1 MFLLHEYSF
10 DAILKNEILCSNGIL
25 GGVIM
30 AKLEN
35 ITIGSTVKGIVGNEP
50 VSVAAVQWY
59 GSNVLEITYKD
70 ARGALGTQLLYRGDE
85 ASIEVLANNLSW
97 SFDADGNQM
106 KLVSEAYRI
115 SLAHLFDP
123 YLAVHTSSVEPLPHQ
138 ISAVYQEM
146 LPKLPLR
153 YVLADDPGAGKT
165 IMTGLFIKELMARG
179 DLKRCLIV
187 SPGSLVEQWQDELF
201 AKFHLRFEILTNDR
215 MESAVS
221 GNIFTEVDRCICRLD
236 KLARNDELQEKLK
249 VSDWDLIVC
258 DEAHKMS
265 ATVWGGEVKYTRRF
279 QLGRLLSNITRNF
292 LLLTATPHN
301 GKDEDFQ
308 LFLSLVD
315 PDRFEGTHSNSQ
327 QAVDVSD
334 VMRRLVKEELLK
346 FDGKPLFPERIA
358 YTVNY
363 NLSPQ
368 ESQLY
373 QTVTEYVQE
382 EFNRADNLN
391 NDRKTTVGFA
401 LTILQRRLASSP
413 EAIYQSLKRRR
424 ERLEHR
430 FAEERLGKRAEEY
443 RNSDWEDIDD
453 DDLPPNEKEQ
463 MEEQVVDHA
472 SAAATIAELE
482 AEIRTLKR
490 LEKMANDVRVSG
502 IDRKWD
508 ELSHLLQ
515 DNEAM
520 FGKDGQREK
529 LIIFTEHKDTLNYLT
544 EKIRSLLG
552 NAESVVTIHG
562 GMLRDERRKVEERFK
577 QDVEVR
583 ILIATDAAGEGINL
597 QRAHLMINYD
607 LPWNPNRLEQ
617 RFGRIHRIGQTEVC
631 HLWNLVANE
640 TREGFVFQRL
650 FAKLE
655 EERQALGGKVFDILG
670 KMTFDNKALRELLIE
685 AVRYGNDPQVRA
697 RLNQVVD
704 HNMNRESFQK
714 LIDERALTD
723 DVMDIHVVNT
733 IREDMERIEAHK
745 LQPHFI
751 ESFFLEAFK
760 SLGGKVRKRE
770 TGRYE
775 ITSVPYLVRNRDMQI
790 GFGEPVL
797 KRYERICFD
806 KEYCNVPGRPQA
818 ALICPGHPLL
828 EATIDIIREKNVDVM
843 KRGAVF
849 IDDTDFS
856 NDARLLFYIEDAI
869 QDGVITKN
877 GNRRTISKHIHFVE
891 IKEDGTAISAGYAPY
906 LDYKAVTE
914 TEYSAIQS
922 WIKSQKWLS
931 KDVEGIAKGYA
942 IEHLI
947 PSHFQEVKTRKES
960 MINKTAKAVKE
971 RLTAEIQ
978 YWDYRAGELAQ
989 KEAAGKTNAKL
1000 NSKLAARR
1008 AEELESRMQNRL
1020 AELDKERRI
1029 SPMPP
1034 VITGGALIIPKGL
1047 LHKLVATQTPGV
1059 FGQGDRQTIEYAAMN
1074 AVMRIESSLGYKPK
1088 DVSAVKCGYDVESF
1102 VPEQIRRLQTYA
1114 LRFIEV
1120 KGRTKGATTVT
1131 VSKNEILTALNKPD
1145 EFILAIVEVDKD
1157 VTHTI
1162 YLKHPFK
1169 NAPDFTA
1176 TSVNFDIQDLIAE
1189 SEILYEK

>member
-1 MFLLHEYSF
+1 
-10 DAILKNEILCSNGIL
+10 
-25 GGVIM
+25 M

-35 ITIGSTVKGIVGNEP
+35 ITVGTTVKGIIGNEP
-50 VSVAAVQWY
+50 VEIVAVTWF

-70 ARGALGTQLLYRGDE
+70 TRGVPGTQLLYRDSEPGL
-85 ASIEVLANNLSW
+85 EVLANNLPW
-97 SFDADGNQM
+97 SFDADASQM
-106 KLVSEAYRI
+106 KLASEAYRI

-165 IMTGLFIKELMARG
+165 IMTGLFMKELIARG

-187 SPGSLVEQWQDELF
+187 SPGSLAEQWQDELYN
-201 AKFHLRFEILTNDR
+201 KFHLQFEILTNDR

-221 GNIFTEVDRCICRLD
+221 GNVFTEVDRCICRLD

-249 VSDWDLIVC
+249 VSEWDLIVC

-301 GKDEDFQ
+301 GKEDDFH
-308 LFLSLVD
+308 LFLSLID
-315 PDRFEGTHSNSQ
+315 PDRFEGTQHRNSQ
-327 QAVDVSD
+327 QSVDVSD

-363 NLSPQ
+363 DLSSQ
-368 ESQLY
+368 EAALY
-373 QTVTEYVQE
+373 QAVTEYVQE
-382 EFNRADNLN
+382 EFNRADKLN
-391 NDRKTTVGFA
+391 NERKTTVGFA

-413 EAIYQSLKRRR
+413 EAIYQSLHRRID
-424 ERLEHR
+424 RLEHR
-430 FAEERLGKRAEEY
+430 LTEEKMGKRATEY
-443 RNSDWEDIDD
+443 RNASWDDLDD
-453 DDLPPNEKEQ
+453 DDLPSNEQEE
-463 MEEQVVDHA
+463 MEEKVVDHA

-482 AEIRTLKR
+482 AEISTLKR

-515 DNEAM
+515 DNRAM
-520 FGKDGQREK
+520 FGEDGQREK

-544 EKIRSLLG
+544 GKIRSLFG
-552 NAESVVTIHG
+552 NSESVVTIHG
-562 GMLRDERRKVEERFK
+562 GMLRDERRKVEQLFK
-577 QDVEVR
+577 QDIGVR
-583 ILIATDAAGEGINL
+583 VLIATDAAGEGINL

-655 EERQALGGKVFDILG
+655 EEREALGGKVFDILG
-670 KMTFDNKALRELLIE
+670 KVTFDNKSLRDLLIE
-685 AVRYGNDPQVRA
+685 AVRYGNDPEVRA
-697 RLNQVVD
+697 RLNRVVD
-704 HNMNRESFQK
+704 SSMDPEVFRKMIAES
-714 LIDERALTD
+714 ALTD
-723 DVMDIHVVNT
+723 DVMDVNVVNA

-751 ESFFLEAFK
+751 EAFFIESFK
-760 SLGGKVRKRE
+760 NLGGKIRNRE
-770 TGRYE
+770 PGRYE
-775 ITSVPYLVRNRDMQI
+775 ITSVPYAIRNRDMQI
-790 GFGEPVL
+790 GFGETVL

-806 KEYCNVPGRPQA
+806 KEYCTVPGLAQA
-818 ALICPGHPLL
+818 SLICPGHPLL
-828 EATIDIIREKNVDVM
+828 EATIDLIREKNVDVM
-843 KRGAVF
+843 KRGAIF
-849 IDDTDFS
+849 IDDSDFS
-856 NDARLLFYIEDAI
+856 EDAKLLFYIEDAV
-869 QDGVITKN
+869 QDGVILKD

-891 IKEDGTAISAGYAPY
+891 IKENGFASSAGYAPY
-906 LDYKAVTE
+906 LDYREATDE
-914 TEYSAIQS
+914 ELFTIRN
-922 WIKSQKWLS
+922 WMPSQGWLS
-931 KDVEGIAKGYA
+931 KDVEGLAKGYA
-942 IEHLI
+942 IECLI
-947 PSHFQEVKTRKES
+947 PSHFSEVKKRKEAL
-960 MINKTAKAVKE
+960 INKTAKAVKD

-989 KEAAGKTNAKL
+989 KEASGKTNAKL

-1020 AELDKERRI
+1020 AELDLERRI

-1034 VITGGALIIPKGL
+1034 IITGGALVIPRGL
-1047 LHKLVATQTPGV
+1047 IHKLMAVQNPEL
-1059 FGQGDRQTIEYAAMN
+1059 FGYNDRQTIEYAAMN
-1074 AVMRIESSLGYKPK
+1074 AVIQIETELGYRPK
-1088 DVSAVKCGYDVESF
+1088 DVSALKCGYDVESF
-1102 VPEQIRRLQTYA
+1102 IPKMARRLEAYT

-1131 VSKNEILTALNKPD
+1131 VSKNEILTALNKPE
-1145 EFILAIVEVDKD
+1145 EFILAIVEVDGND
-1157 VTHTI
+1157 THTI
-1162 YLKHPFK
+1162 YLRHPFK

-1176 TSVNFDIQDLIAE
+1176 TSVNYDIRDLIAE
-1189 SEILYEK
+1189 SEILYQK

>member
-1 MFLLHEYSF
+1 MARLE
-10 DAILKNEILCSNGIL
+10 EIT
-25 GGVIM
+25 V
-30 AKLEN
+30 
-35 ITIGSTVKGIVGNEP
+35 GSTVKGIIGNEP
-50 VSVAAVQWY
+50 VSIVAVQWY

-70 ARGALGTQLLYRGDE
+70 TRGVPGTQLLYRDSEPGL
-85 ASIEVLANNLSW
+85 EVLANHLPW
-97 SFDADGNQM
+97 SFDADAAQM
-106 KLVSEAYRI
+106 KLASEAYRI

-165 IMTGLFIKELMARG
+165 IMTGLFIKELIARG

-187 SPGSLVEQWQDELF
+187 SPGSLAEQWQDELYS
-201 AKFHLRFEILTNDR
+201 KFHLRFEILTNDR

-221 GNIFTEVDRCICRLD
+221 GNVFTEVDRCICRLD
-236 KLARNDELQEKLK
+236 KLARNEELQEKLK
-249 VSDWDLIVC
+249 VSEWDLIVC

-265 ATVWGGEVKYTRRF
+265 ATIWGGEVKYTKRF

-301 GKDEDFQ
+301 GKEDDFH
-308 LFLSLVD
+308 LFLSLID
-315 PDRFEGTHSNSQ
+315 PDRFEGTQHGNSQ
-327 QAVDVSD
+327 QAIDVSD

-363 NLSPQ
+363 DLSPQ
-368 ESQLY
+368 EAALY
-373 QTVTEYVQE
+373 QAVTEYVQE

-391 NDRKTTVGFA
+391 NERKTTVGFA

-413 EAIYQSLKRRR
+413 EAIYQSLHRRI

-430 FAEERLGKRAEEY
+430 LAEEKMGKRAAEY
-443 RNSDWEDIDD
+443 RNADWEDIDD
-453 DDLPPNEKEQ
+453 DDLPPDEQ
-463 MEEQVVDHA
+463 EEMEEKVVDHA

-515 DNEAM
+515 DNAAM
-520 FGKDGQREK
+520 FGEDGQREK

-544 EKIRSLLG
+544 SKIRSLFG
-552 NAESVVTIHG
+552 SDESVVTIHG
-562 GMLRDERRKVEERFK
+562 GMLRDERRKVEQLFK
-577 QDVEVR
+577 QDVGVR
-583 ILIATDAAGEGINL
+583 VMIATDAAGEGINL

-631 HLWNLVANE
+631 HLWNLVASE

-650 FAKLE
+650 FNKLE
-655 EERQALGGKVFDILG
+655 EEREALGGKVFDILG
-670 KMTFDNKALRELLIE
+670 KVTFDNKSLRDLLIE
-685 AVRYGNDPQVRA
+685 AVRYGNDPEVRA
-697 RLNQVVD
+697 RLNRVVD
-704 HNMNRESFQK
+704 SSMDPEVFRRMIAES
-714 LIDERALTD
+714 ALTD
-723 DVMDIHVVNT
+723 DVMDVNVVNA

-751 ESFFLEAFK
+751 ESFFLEAFR
-760 SLGGKVRKRE
+760 SLGGKVRSRE

-775 ITSVPYLVRNRDMQI
+775 ITSVPYPIRNRDMQI
-790 GFGEPVL
+790 GFGEAVL
-797 KRYERICFD
+797 NRYERICFD
-806 KEYCNVPGRPQA
+806 KQYCTVPGLPQA

-828 EATIDIIREKNVDVM
+828 EATIDLVREKSVDVM

-849 IDDTDFS
+849 IDDSDFS
-856 NDARLLFYIEDAI
+856 EDAKLLFYIEDAV
-869 QDGVITKN
+869 QDGVILKD

-891 IKEDGTAISAGYAPY
+891 IKEDGAASGAGYAPY
-906 LDYKAVTE
+906 LDYRAATE
-914 TEYSAIQS
+914 EELTAIHI
-922 WIKSQKWLS
+922 WMPSQGWLCR
-931 KDVEGIAKGYA
+931 DVEGLAKGYA

-947 PSHFQEVKTRKES
+947 PPHFSEVKKRKES
-960 MINKTAKAVKE
+960 LINKTSKAVKD

-989 KEAAGKTNAKL
+989 KEAAGKANAKL
-1000 NSKLAARR
+1000 NSKMAARR

-1020 AELDKERRI
+1020 AELELEKRI

-1034 VITGGALIIPKGL
+1034 VITGGALVIPRGL
-1047 LHKLVATQTPGV
+1047 LHKLTATPAPGL

-1074 AVMRIESSLGYKPK
+1074 AVIQIETSLGYRPK
-1088 DVSAVKCGYDVESF
+1088 DVSAAKCGYDVESF
-1102 VPEQIRRLQTYA
+1102 IPEMARRLEAYA

-1120 KGRTKGATTVT
+1120 KGRAKGATTVT

-1145 EFILAIVEVDKD
+1145 EFILAIVEVDGSD
-1157 VTHTI
+1157 THTI

-1176 TSVNFDIQDLIAE
+1176 TSVNYDIQDLIAD
-1189 SEILYEK
+1189 SEILYQK